1 MFDDRASVATAAGM
15 RLAQAGVRW
24 DVVKVRRFLGLQAI
38 EHIEQPGAVAVDPHS
53 PEPMLYFFVP
63 AGTLAD
69 WDVPDTRALNST
81 ECTTHVVLPP
91 GHREA
96 PPGPYWL
103 LPPSCG
109 LTPTDTLHRALER
122 ALHRPDP
129 HPHFRID
136 TAAMRADAAQLIGD
150 AAELPESTVLPQL
163 VQRLR
168 GHLMVLVPHV
178 EDRMRAFARTAE
190 TRLVAQ
196 VTVGEAQRR
205 LNSVPGLTFIS
216 EIKHAQTL
224 ARSVEAL
231 CRHAEV
237 PTHTVAKAPAPTVGV
252 VQQ

>member
-24 DVVKVRRFLGLQAI
+24 DVVKVRRFLGLQALK
-38 EHIEQPGAVAVDPHS
+38 HIEQPGAVAVDPHW

-69 WDVPDTRALNST
+69 WDVPDTTALNST

-103 LPPSCG
+103 LSPSCG
-109 LTPTDTLHRALER
+109 LTPIATLHRALEM
-122 ALHRPDP
+122 ALGRRGP
-129 HPHFRID
+129 HPHFRLD
-136 TAAMRADAAQLIGD
+136 TAAMRADAALLIADG
-150 AAELPESTVLPQL
+150 AELPESTVLPQL

-178 EDRMRAFARTAE
+178 EDRMRSVARTAE
-190 TRLVAQ
+190 PRLVAQ
-196 VTVGEAQRR
+196 VTVGEARRR
-205 LNSVPGLTFIS
+205 LDTVPGITFIS
-216 EIKHAQTL
+216 EIKHAQAL

-237 PTHTVAKAPAPTVGV
+237 LTPTVAQAPTSGV

>member
-1 MFDDRASVATAAGM
+1 M
-15 RLAQAGVRW
+15 RLVQTGVRW
-24 DVVKVRRFLGLQAI
+24 DVVKMRRFLGLQAI

-63 AGTLAD
+63 AGTLAN
-69 WDVPDTRALNST
+69 WNVPDTTALNST

-103 LPPSCG
+103 LSPSCG
-109 LTPTDTLHRALER
+109 LTPIATLRRALEM
-122 ALHRPDP
+122 ALHRPDT
-129 HPHFRID
+129 HPPIRID

-150 AAELPESTVLPQL
+150 DAELPESTVLLQL

-168 GHLMVLVPHV
+168 GYLMVLVPHA
-178 EDRMRAFARTAE
+178 EDRMRSLAHTAE
-190 TRLVAQ
+190 PRLVAQ
-196 VTVGEAQRR
+196 ATVGEARRR
-205 LNSVPGLTFIS
+205 LDAVPDLTFIS
-216 EIKHAQTL
+216 EIKHAQAL

-231 CRHAEV
+231 CRHAET
-237 PTHTVAKAPAPTVGV
+237 PTPTVAQERSAPEVGV

>member
-1 MFDDRASVATAAGM
+1 MFDDRATFATAAGM

-38 EHIEQPGAVAVDPHS
+38 EHIEQPGAVAVDPHW

-63 AGTLAD
+63 AGTLTN

-103 LPPSCG
+103 LSPSCG
-109 LTPTDTLHRALER
+109 LTPIATLHRALEMTGR
-122 ALHRPDP
+122 GPDP
-129 HPHFRID
+129 QYRID
-136 TAAMRADAAQLIGD
+136 TVAMSADAAQLIGD
-150 AAELPESTVLPQL
+150 DAELPESTDLSQL

-178 EDRMRAFARTAE
+178 EDRMRPFARTAE
-190 TRLVAQ
+190 ARRVAQ
-196 VTVGEAQRR
+196 VTVGEARRR
-205 LNSVPGLTFIS
+205 LDAVPGRNFIS
-216 EIKHAQTL
+216 EIKHAQAL

-231 CRHAEV
+231 CRHAGVTPPEGV
-237 PTHTVAKAPAPTVGV
+237 THVGM